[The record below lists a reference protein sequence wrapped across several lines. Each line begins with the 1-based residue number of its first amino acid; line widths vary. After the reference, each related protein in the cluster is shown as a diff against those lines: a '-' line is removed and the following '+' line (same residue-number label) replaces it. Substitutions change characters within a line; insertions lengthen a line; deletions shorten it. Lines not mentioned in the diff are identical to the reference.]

1 MNKDKRSFSVIMPV
15 CDQAVELEQNLPACL
30 TQEYELGYEVIVV
43 DENSTDNTEDVLKLL
58 KQDYPHLYSTFLPK
72 PHMQTLRRKNALNI
86 GSKAAKNE
94 WIIIAKINRAPSTND
109 LLKAINDVFDDYAA
123 ITKVVARDARV
134 SYWWGRYDI
143 IILPKKN
150 LIDMLQYFEQK
161 VSSFKLLFMRLGI
174 LNDSIWRRGS
184 TTLLVT
190 T

>member
-1 MNKDKRSFSVIMPV
+1 MRIQP
-15 CDQAVELEQNLPACL
+15 
-30 TQEYELGYEVIVV
+30 
-43 DENSTDNTEDVLKLL
+43 DNTEDVLKLL

-109 LLKAINDVFDDYAA
+109 LMKAINDIFDDYAA
-123 ITKVVARDARV
+123 ITLGYIGEKRGVRLQPFATVDEAANRITKTERKLTKVVARDARV